1 MSKQVKKSG
10 TKKISKVK
18 SVQSTIPASRPGT
31 KSSIILQ
38 LLNHGEGA
46 TVASLAQATGWQEH
60 SVRGF
65 MSGTLKK
72 KHGLD
77 IGSQLINGI
86 RHYSLRGGKPG

>member
-1 MSKQVKKSG
+1 MSKQVKKSD
-10 TKKISKVK
+10 KKKTPNLQ
-18 SVQSTIPASRPGT
+18 SVQSAVPASRHGT

-38 LLNHGEGA
+38 LLNHGKGA